1 MAGVVIRFDSMPGP
15 DGCKFIEVEDAHGN
29 GLSFGEWEQ
38 DGDTVVLRLPLEHV
52 WLNAFSCVNP
62 TPEFLQGVG
71 ESVVR
76 ALMQATLQTHKDA
89 PWRQVFIEVVA
100 S

>member
-1 MAGVVIRFDSMPGP
+1 MPGP
-15 DGCKFIEVEDAHGN
+15 DGCRFIEVEDGNGN

-52 WLNAFSCVNP
+52 WLNAFKCVSP
-62 TPEFLQGVG
+62 TPEFLQDIGQT
-71 ESVVR
+71 VVDQLKASDLKTY
-76 ALMQATLQTHKDA
+76 ALG
-89 PWRQVFIEVVA
+89 PWRQVFIEIVA